1 MNKLKHREKHI
12 FEIIS
17 IVVERWNR
25 IHENGIDAIH
35 IVREE
40 IEKVNE
46 QGWKLEI
53 ENVIDI
59 EQEIKSRNRRWFARS
74 GIYIIS
80 KFPTKYIYSDYIIIR
95 TKIIN

>member
-1 MNKLKHREKHI
+1 M
-12 FEIIS
+12 IIS
-17 IVVERWNR
+17 IVVKRWNR

-46 QGWKLEI
+46 RRLKLEI

-59 EQEIKSRNRRWFARS
+59 GQEIKNRNRRW
-74 GIYIIS
+74 
-80 KFPTKYIYSDYIIIR
+80 
-95 TKIIN
+95 